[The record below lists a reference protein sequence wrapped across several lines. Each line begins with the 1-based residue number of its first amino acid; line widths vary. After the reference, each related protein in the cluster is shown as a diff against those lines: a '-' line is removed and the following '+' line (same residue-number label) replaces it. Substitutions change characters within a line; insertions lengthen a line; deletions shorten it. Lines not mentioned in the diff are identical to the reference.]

1 MKSTMSA
8 RRPSQAE
15 QARDRMLRDVTASEV
30 GQIRRLSVELPLEL
44 AKEIKIR
51 AATEDRTISDITR
64 ALWVEYLNK

>member
-8 RRPSQAE
+8 RRPSRAE
-15 QARDRMLRDVTASEV
+15 QAHDRMLRDVTTSEV